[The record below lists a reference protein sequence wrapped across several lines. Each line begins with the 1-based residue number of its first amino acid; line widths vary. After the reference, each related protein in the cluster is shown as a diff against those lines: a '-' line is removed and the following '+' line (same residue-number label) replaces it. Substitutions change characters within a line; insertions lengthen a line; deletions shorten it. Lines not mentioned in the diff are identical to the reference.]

1 MTQANPGA
9 DEDKPTT
16 SPITGSIRQLLS
28 NARWALS
35 LTWSTNPG
43 LTSSLVGIYLLQ
55 SILPAAQALA
65 TRGVI
70 DVAVN
75 QLRSRSTTL
84 RPMVMWL
91 IIAFVA
97 TLADGLNRLAQDFTM
112 RRLEDD
118 LNLEL
123 NSMILTH
130 AGALDVSFFEDPGS
144 QDVLYRAKQ
153 NPAGNLARFVGGTMT
168 VFSNLIQIVSL
179 LAIVVA
185 IEPLVLL
192 VIVPAAIPYLRFQ
205 WSLTRNR
212 YELERS
218 RATKRRWTQYFVTGL
233 TDSNSVPEAKIL
245 DLAPLMIQ
253 KFRTLMSEFRDQDYR
268 LLLRSVRAAA
278 LFSGLA
284 TTALYALF
292 ARVAIRVLEGSST
305 MGDLAIFGAAAAR
318 LRSTLESEINATA
331 GLLEQMLNISDL
343 RELLA
348 EKPRIISAPGTAA
361 PQPYRGEIEFDRV
374 SFTYDGSPEPA
385 LEDVSLTI
393 RAGETLALVGENGSG
408 KTTLAK
414 LIVRFYDPT
423 AGCVRLDGHDL
434 KEIDPKELHS
444 HISFVFQNFGRFE
457 ASVAENISYGD
468 WRRLVDEAEQIQG
481 VATRAGVDE
490 MIRRLPD
497 GYDTL
502 IGRKFGGH
510 DLSGGQWQR
519 LALARAFAREASIVI
534 LDEPT
539 SNLDANS
546 EYELFVR
553 CRELARGRTTILVSH
568 RFSTVRIADRIVVME
583 RGRIVEVGTH
593 EELLRKAGH
602 YTRLYDRAT
611 RTGRSASA

>member
-1 MTQANPGA
+1 MTAKRPGLEVLA
-9 DEDKPTT
+9 AA
-16 SPITGSIRQLLS
+16 PIAGSIRQLFS
-28 NARWALS
+28 NARWALK
-35 LTWSTNPG
+35 LTWTTNPG
-43 LTSSLVGIYLLQ
+43 LTASLVAMYLLQ

-70 DVAVN
+70 NVAVN
-75 QLRSRSTTL
+75 QLRSRDTTL
-84 RPMVMWL
+84 RPMVAWL
-91 IIAFVA
+91 IFAFVA
-97 TLADGLNRLAQDFTM
+97 TLLDGLNRLAQDFTM

-123 NSMILTH
+123 NSMILNH
-130 AGALDVSFFEDPGS
+130 AGNLDVSFFEDPGS
-144 QDVLYRAKQ
+144 QDILYRAKQ
-153 NPAGNLARFVGGTMT
+153 NPAGNLSRFVGGTLS
-168 VFSNLIQIVSL
+168 VFSFLIQIISL
-179 LAIVVA
+179 LAIVVV
-185 IEPLVLL
+185 IEPLVLI
-192 VIVPAAIPYLRFQ
+192 VVVPAAIPYLRFQ
-205 WSLTRNR
+205 WNLTRNR

-233 TDSNSVPEAKIL
+233 TDSASVPEAKIL
-245 DLAPLMIQ
+245 DLAPLMIE
-253 KFRTLMSEFRDQDYR
+253 KFRNLMTEFRDQDYR
-268 LLLRSVRAAA
+268 LLLRSFRAAT
-278 LFSGLA
+278 LFSGAA

-318 LRSTLESEINATA
+318 LRSTLEAEISAIAN
-331 GLLEQMLNISDL
+331 LLEQMLNISDL

-348 EKPRIISAPGTAA
+348 AQPRVASAPNGAVS
-361 PQPYRGEIEFDRV
+361 QPYRGEIEFDHV
-374 SFTYDGSPEPA
+374 SFAYDGSPEPA
-385 LEDVSLTI
+385 LDDVSLTI

-423 AGCVRLDGHDL
+423 AGCVRLDGRDL
-434 KEIDPKELHS
+434 KEFDPKDLHA

-468 WRRLVDEAEQIQG
+468 WRRLVDDAERIKA
-481 VATRAGVDE
+481 VATKAGIDE
-490 MIRRLPD
+490 MIERLPA

-539 SNLDANS
+539 SNLDSNS

-583 RGRIVEVGTH
+583 RGRIVEVGSH
-593 EELLRKAGH
+593 EELLRKSGY

-611 RTGRSASA
+611 QTARPASA